1 MKSVLV
7 GLARRQSF
15 DGHVIEGHV
24 VGVMFFELSG
34 SDFSP
39 SALHIKR
46 LDSHRMTFVNKFKNK
61 VYLWGNR
68 IIVEWVA
75 KSHFDQKPTCH
86 GNNASPRFQSD
97 FRPSRLRFAILHC

>member
-34 SDFSP
+34 SDFSSP

-46 LDSHRMTFVNKFKNK
+46 LDSPRVTFENKFKNK
-61 VYLWGNR
+61 VYL
-68 IIVEWVA
+68 
-75 KSHFDQKPTCH
+75 
-86 GNNASPRFQSD
+86 
-97 FRPSRLRFAILHC
+97 